1 MANGACDVREIH
13 VSGWFRVSQLIRGG
27 SYQRY
32 HWCCRFKESESFVH
46 MQNQESTME
55 WLN

>member
-32 HWCCRFKESESFVH
+32 HWCCRFKESESFEH
-46 MQNQESTME
+46 MQNQGSTME